1 MRCSEAALLL
11 CSDLDGTLIPNGTAP
26 ESPAARPLFRRLAAH
41 PGVCLTYVTGR
52 DPVLVEHALAEA
64 GLPEP
69 RFLLGDVGSSIYLRT
84 DGGWQPVHD
93 YWSVIAHD
101 WHEADSADILA
112 LLRGIP
118 GLRPQEAAKQAR
130 FKASFYAEPDVDG
143 AGVMATARALLDDQR
158 LRTSLIWSRDI
169 DGRTGLLD
177 VLPASADKRQAIVF
191 LRGWLHAAPGHTVFA
206 GDSGNDLAVLGT
218 DIPAVLVA
226 NAETAVRDA
235 AVAAA
240 QAAGHEDRLY
250 LARGGYRGMNGN
262 YAAGVLEG
270 VVHFVPEAD
279 GWLDS
284 DTPA

>member
-1 MRCSEAALLL
+1 MSCSDAALLL

-26 ESPAARPLFRRLAAH
+26 ESPAARPLFRALAAH
-41 PGVCLTYVTGR
+41 PGVCLAYVTGR
-52 DPVLVEHALAEA
+52 DPALVERALAEA

-69 RFLLGDVGSSIYLRT
+69 RFLLGDVGSSIYLRD
-84 DGGWQPVHD
+84 DGGWQPVAE
-93 YWSVIAHD
+93 YWSGIAPD
-101 WHEADSADILA
+101 WRGASNAEVLG
-112 LLRGIP
+112 LLRDIP
-118 GLRPQEAAKQAR
+118 GLRAQEAAKQAR
-130 FKASFYAEPDVDG
+130 FKASFYAEPDVD
-143 AGVMATARALLDDQR
+143 AADVIAAARALLDDQG

-218 DIPAVLVA
+218 DIPSVLVA
-226 NAETAVRDA
+226 NAEAGVREA

-240 QAAGHEDRLY
+240 QAGNHQDRLY

-270 VVHFVPEAD
+270 VAHFVPEAD
-279 GWLDS
+279 RWLDKEAG
-284 DTPA
+284 P

>member
-1 MRCSEAALLL
+1 MSCSDAALLL

-41 PGVCLTYVTGR
+41 SGVCLAYVTGR
-52 DPVLVEHALAEA
+52 DPGLVERALAEA

-69 RFLLGDVGSSIYLRT
+69 RFLLGDVGSSIYLRA
-84 DGGWQPVHD
+84 DGGWQAVPE
-93 YWSVIAHD
+93 YWSSIAPD
-101 WHEADSADILA
+101 WHGAGNADVLA

-130 FKASFYAEPDVDG
+130 FKASFYAEPDVD
-143 AGVMATARALLDDQR
+143 AAAVIATARALLDDQG

-191 LRGWLHAAPGHTVFA
+191 LRGWLHAAPDHTVFA

-218 DIPAVLVA
+218 DIPSVLVA
-226 NAETAVRDA
+226 NAETGVREA

-240 QAAGHEDRLY
+240 QAGNHEDRLY
-250 LARGGYRGMNGN
+250 LARGGYRSMNGN

-270 VVHFVPEAD
+270 VTHFVPEAD
-279 GWLDS
+279 RWLDTEAS
-284 DTPA
+284 P